1 MTSAR
6 KTFVDRWS
14 RHFST
19 VLVLWIRNRQWN
31 GLLVLP
37 VRLSRASFV
46 SCAAAVGGEKTAAAL
61 SVAAWQSKGN
71 NKKGGNISGDGGC
84 AASGSVHDL
93 GTSAETATSS
103 TKRRPDNSA
112 GSGGVSGPGATGR
125 TSAPDT
131 CQEETST
138 MGVDGVVAELT
149 RLAEVPERRV
159 SAPLYFA
166 FDHCFSVRGKGTI
179 LTGTVLTGVL
189 KVSFEGGKERLTSQ
203 QYIVVFQG
211 PCDLILQVLVL
222 TVPVSNL
229 FQAFATLPPCKR
241 HYENRVVN
249 AVVAAGASARRTA
262 NASVAEEGQIHADVP
277 QAGLDRQVRVLV

>member
-1 MTSAR
+1 
-6 KTFVDRWS
+6 
-14 RHFST
+14 
-19 VLVLWIRNRQWN
+19 
-31 GLLVLP
+31 
-37 VRLSRASFV
+37 
-46 SCAAAVGGEKTAAAL
+46 
-61 SVAAWQSKGN
+61 
-71 NKKGGNISGDGGC
+71 
-84 AASGSVHDL
+84 
-93 GTSAETATSS
+93 
-103 TKRRPDNSA
+103 
-112 GSGGVSGPGATGR
+112 
-125 TSAPDT
+125 
-131 CQEETST
+131 

-241 HYENRVVN
+241 HYET
-249 AVVAAGASARRTA
+249 ASSMPWSPQVHQLVELPTLRLQKKVKSMQMFRKPVSIAR
-262 NASVAEEGQIHADVP
+262 
-277 QAGLDRQVRVLV
+277 